1 MATKII
7 KVDIPELMTTIRA
20 LSIQTFHEA
29 YENDNTKENMLA
41 YTNKH
46 FSENQLLSEFSK
58 PGHFFYIIYFESE
71 AAGYFKLR
79 TEEILPDFKDLQ
91 QIELERIYILKKF
104 QKQKLGFACMKFC
117 IEESASMGYDVLWLG
132 VWMQNEKA
140 IRFYKK
146 IGFEIF
152 GEHTFVLGDDPQ
164 KDYLMKLYIK
174 DFKFSFLIN

>member
-1 MATKII
+1 MKII
-7 KVDIPELMTTIRA
+7 KVDTPALMETIRV

-29 YENDNTKENMLA
+29 YEAENTKENMLA
-41 YTNKH
+41 YTNKN
-46 FSENQLLSEFSK
+46 FSEIQLLKEYNT
-58 PGHFFYIIYFESE
+58 PGHFFYIIYSEGE

-79 TEEILPDFKDLQ
+79 NEEILPDFEDLQ

-104 QKQKLGFACMKFC
+104 QQQKLGFACINYC
-117 IEESASMGYDVLWLG
+117 IEESISNGYDVLWLG
-132 VWMQNEKA
+132 VWKQNEKA

-152 GEHTFVLGDDPQ
+152 GEHVFVLGDDPQ

-174 DFKFSFLIN
+174 DFKLPLFIH